1 MLIISSEM
9 VYLGIF
15 SAGVVTYV
23 SLVNVTYG
31 YRLCDFKLS

>member
-23 SLVNVTYG
+23 CLVNLIYG
-31 YRLCDFKLS
+31 YQLCDFKLS